1 MDITHFQDIVG
12 LFDMW
17 YEYVKDNPTKDSFTT
32 QSNLF
37 FILHILNKKELDMS
51 EDKVNNILV
60 RFTDSRSRSES
71 RYIEILNTI
80 ENEE

>member
-1 MDITHFQDIVG
+1 V
-12 LFDMW
+12 W
-17 YEYVKDNPTKDSFTT
+17 YEYIKDNPTKDSFTT

-51 EDKVNNILV
+51 EDKVNKILA
-60 RFTDSRSRSES
+60 RFTNSRLKSES
-71 RYIEILNTI
+71 RYVEILNTI

>member
-1 MDITHFQDIVG
+1 
-12 LFDMW
+12 
-17 YEYVKDNPTKDSFTT
+17 
-32 QSNLF
+32 
-37 FILHILNKKELDMS
+37 MS

-71 RYIEILNTI
+71 RYVEILNTI